1 MLYFSDFSTRQFR
14 DAEFGQAIAWDT
26 PLLGGYRHQFVNG
39 GAKEQTGIGM
49 FSPRVSGLA
58 KQLTSDNFDVVV
70 VQGWNHYGMVLAS
83 WLAKRAGLRVFLR
96 CEATDHFVSSSGIRH
111 FLREQV
117 VQFLLTK
124 IDRCLAI
131 GSHNRNFYINRGFP
145 ADKIFF
151 SPYCVDNEY
160 FKDKSSS
167 ADLDAMRQE
176 FDLRPGHPILLFVG
190 KFTARKFPDLLL
202 KAYVKLPEPRPYL
215 LFVGDGEL
223 RQRLELTSKT
233 ASLSAVRFVGFR
245 NQGELPR
252 FYALADIFVLPSVME
267 TWGLVVNEA
276 MNAGCAIVTT
286 DQVGC
291 AKDLVEDGY
300 NGFVVTP
307 YDANALSCALEA
319 CLANHDFRRMG
330 NNSARRISYWG
341 IPENI
346 DGLRSAVLSFNL

>member
-1 MLYFSDFSTRQFR
+1 M
-14 DAEFGQAIAWDT
+14 EFGQAIAWDT
-26 PLLGGYRHQFVNG
+26 PLLGGYKHQFFNV
-39 GAKEQTGIGM
+39 GAQQQTGIST

-58 KQLTSDNFDVVV
+58 KQLTSENFDIVV
-70 VQGWNHYGMVLAS
+70 VQGWNHYGMVLAA

-96 CEATDHFVSSSGIRH
+96 CEATDHFVSSSGLKH
-111 FLREQV
+111 FVREQV
-117 VQFLLTK
+117 VQFLLSK

-131 GSHNRNFYINRGFP
+131 GSHNRSFYINRGFP

-160 FKDKSSS
+160 FKDKSTS
-167 ADLDAMRQE
+167 ADLDALRHE
-176 FDLRPGHPILLFVG
+176 FDLCSERPILLFVG

-202 KAYVKLPEPRPYL
+202 EAYIRLPEPRPYL

-223 RQRLELTSKT
+223 RPNLELTSKT
-233 ASLSAVRFVGFR
+233 ASLSDVRFAGFR

-252 FYALADIFVLPSVME
+252 FYALADVFVLPSVME

-291 AKDLVEDGY
+291 ARDLVEDRY
-300 NGFVVTP
+300 NGFVVSP
-307 YDANALSCALEA
+307 CDVNALSRALET
-319 CLANHDFRRMG
+319 CLANQDYRRMG
-330 NNSARRISYWG
+330 NNSALRISSWG

-346 DGLRSAVLSFNL
+346 DGLRSAVLSLNL